1 MATILSANKF
11 STKHGAVHIR
21 YTFVSVGVTFRGRP
35 GNKTNSLV
43 NCFLSVSGNK
53 AN

>member
-1 MATILSANKF
+1 VTYCL
-11 STKHGAVHIR
+11 GDIR
-21 YTFVSVGVTFRGRP
+21 PEGIISHKRP